1 MPSCRF
7 RILASLVLL
16 VPLAACASGRIAHT
30 PGEIPR
36 DTYGRPVWALI
47 EPSVP
52 TRAPCPPCS

>member
-7 RILASLVLL
+7 RTLAALGLFIALS
-16 VPLAACASGRIAHT
+16 ACASTQLAHT

-52 TRAPCPPCS
+52 RPTGP